1 MSPTWNNYYVAI
13 VHVEKF
19 TLSWLVQQIGG
30 PSGRNRLE
38 VLVAVGRQGAGSKA
52 IFLRLFCIIMALNN
66 SYKLGLALFAL
77 GIIIFFGQR
86 DVLGYLNIIASLLVP
101 PESGFYNVI
110 LQSYYVIYALSVI
123 LIITGVIIFYKGRT
137 KTSNLT
143 SSSTRTER

>member
-1 MSPTWNNYYVAI
+1 MAI

-19 TLSWLVQQIGG
+19 TLSSLVQEIGS
-30 PSGRNRLE
+30 PSTRRKT
-38 VLVAVGRQGAGSKA
+38 GAGSKA
-52 IFLRLFCIIMALNN
+52 IFLRLFCIIMPLNN
-66 SYKLGLALFAL
+66 SHKLGLALFAL

-86 DVLGYLNIIASLLVP
+86 DALGYLAIIASLLVP

-123 LIITGVIIFYKGRT
+123 LIIAGVIMFYKGRT

>member
-30 PSGRNRLE
+30 PSGRRQTRRWIKSNLFTIILHYYGSEQLIQTGIGVICAWYYHLLRPARCSWLSQHNR
-38 VLVAVGRQGAGSKA
+38 
-52 IFLRLFCIIMALNN
+52 FT
-66 SYKLGLALFAL
+66 
-77 GIIIFFGQR
+77 
-86 DVLGYLNIIASLLVP
+86 LVP